1 MPRDVQSIGARRLWG
16 EPGLGFTLVELL
28 VVIAIIALLMGVLVP
43 ALGRARR
50 IARTIGCQANLR
62 QWSTVFALYTQ
73 DGGGRLPTDFGGT
86 SGVWFLRGMVPSAGD
101 PNTNRIRLHGFGTG
115 DILRCPEAAKS
126 AERGSMRYGGSS
138 FDSQAAGN
146 MNGTCGTAFGAWE
159 ITSPGPPLRGSYGYN
174 RWVFCGLTFPPRG
187 IMGEWVGVHVYSR
200 RDAAQIPVLLDSLLP
215 TVHVTMGAPPPG
227 TPEGGV
233 EIGTCC
239 MNRYNDSV
247 GGLFLDWSVR
257 KVGLK
262 ELWTLKWYDEFDRA
276 GKWTKAGGVQPE
288 DWPQWMRGFKDY

>member
-1 MPRDVQSIGARRLWG
+1 MKGMTPIELLVAVGVMLLWARFAVAICISQGMIETSGRPVRQSNASSAMQRDAKPIADRRPSG
-16 EPGLGFTLVELL
+16 ERGSGFTLIELL

-146 MNGTCGTAFGAWE
+146 MNGTCGTVCGAWE
-159 ITSPGPPLRGSYGYN
+159 ITSPVPHS
-174 RWVFCGLTFPPRG
+174 
-187 IMGEWVGVHVYSR
+187 
-200 RDAAQIPVLLDSLLP
+200 AAA
-215 TVHVTMGAPPPG
+215 TAT
-227 TPEGGV
+227 T
-233 EIGTCC
+233 
-239 MNRYNDSV
+239 
-247 GGLFLDWSVR
+247 
-257 KVGLK
+257 
-262 ELWTLKWYDEFDRA
+262 A
-276 GKWTKAGGVQPE
+276 GCSAA
-288 DWPQWMRGFKDY
+288 